1 MDFEVEFFQTYEYVV
16 IAVFDDNCESAC
28 APFSVEVIPDAVPEY
43 SKEAKVYPNPAKDI
57 LHIEGAGLAQVEV
70 FNIMGQS
77 VLRVGENF
85 EAIDISRLQNGIYFV
100 RLKINDGEKTVKLVV
115 EK

>member
-1 MDFEVEFFQTYEYVV
+1 MSETIE
-16 IAVFDDNCESAC
+16 AMW
-28 APFSVEVIPDAVPEY
+28 IPDGVDEY
-43 SKEAKVYPNPAKDI
+43 WGQSCIYPNPAKDI
-57 LHIEGAGLAQVEV
+57 LRVEGKGILKVEV

-77 VLRVGENF
+77 VLRIGENF

-100 RLKINDGEKTVKLVV
+100 RLKTNDGEKTVKLVV